1 MVCSLTFI
9 DGQVHFQSKYVLSK
23 HRLEENAKKKFLYA
37 GQMGTRNKRLVGD
50 SLKALSSMVTGKSLN
65 LQLRNPSNTNVFYW
79 GGKLLSLY
87 ETSLPY
93 CLDPRNLETL
103 GLDNLNGNLSLGCL
117 GAHFKIDAVNKV
129 RLVCFSQ
136 RPGFRRSPCLDVFE
150 FNEDWSLH
158 QKQRRLIEG
167 LNYMHDFALLPEYYI
182 VHITPFVK
190 VTTWLSLKIA
200 AGWTSPGEAMEH
212 HKDLPSKFVIIP
224 RDPAKSDQ
232 IVTVDTGTFHI
243 FHFGTAEQEGHL
255 LKFTAPCLGPKFN
268 MDFDSEVWLS
278 NTSVAPGKVTNFVID
293 LNSKTCKH
301 EIKDDASVEFP
312 TSHPYRQGLSGTRY
326 NYLMAN
332 DRPGENIPYRDVIKF
347 DALGE
352 IRQVWYSEGI
362 IGEPTFVPRFGYNG
376 RDHGDEDDGYV
387 LVQLYHPGKHLT
399 SFCVLDAKNVHK
411 GCIAKINLKH
421 HVPYGFHG
429 TFSPEVFVTP
439 AMPILKS
446 KL

>member
-1 MVCSLTFI
+1 MRKCAGRYWSETCETAPLMARPRENDPASEFQNGALSFLHAESLDFRYQT
-9 DGQVHFQSKYVLSK
+9 S
-23 HRLEENAKKKFLYA
+23 KFLF
-37 GQMGTRNKRLVGD
+37 
-50 SLKALSSMVTGKSLN
+50 
-65 LQLRNPSNTNVFYW
+65 LQ
-79 GGKLLSLY
+79 LLSLY
-87 ETSLPY
+87 ETSLRY

-117 GAHFKIDAVNKV
+117 GAHFKIDAVNK

-136 RPGFRRSPCLDVFE
+136 RPGFRRSPGLDVFE

-293 LNSKTCKH
+293 LNSKTSSLISCLH
-301 EIKDDASVEFP
+301 
-312 TSHPYRQGLSGTRY
+312 
-326 NYLMAN
+326 
-332 DRPGENIPYRDVIKF
+332 
-347 DALGE
+347 
-352 IRQVWYSEGI
+352 
-362 IGEPTFVPRFGYNG
+362 
-376 RDHGDEDDGYV
+376 
-387 LVQLYHPGKHLT
+387 
-399 SFCVLDAKNVHK
+399 VLD
-411 GCIAKINLKH
+411 
-421 HVPYGFHG
+421 
-429 TFSPEVFVTP
+429 
-439 AMPILKS
+439 M
-446 KL
+446 